1 MKELKKLA
9 SILRALDV
17 WAQIEDEGT
26 ETPTRIVILTD
37 EQRKELLS
45 EVTTF

>member
-1 MKELKKLA
+1 MKELQKLA

-26 ETPTRIVILTD
+26 ENEFLCVRDNNNHGVSF
-37 EQRKELLS
+37 EW
-45 EVTTF
+45 